1 MTVTATI
8 TDPVS
13 GEDLTFDADTPEE
26 VERLI
31 DKHFGTDLADVEFT
45 GSVREERKRV
55 TALRRDLNGT
65 RNKLNTARRRLDKS
79 RVEYASSPDG
89 IAETYRAWELARGKG
104 IEPLGELMRAGAA
117 LNAEEFQT
125 RVALGH
131 SDDDDG
137 VRVPLPL
144 PGTRMDNALI
154 DERITGTYL
163 DSVNSRSGA
172 LTVVTLM
179 RTGAIGKPTRMT
191 VPMTGDRP
199 ETLEDVIVYAWR
211 TAALRSRLKRFLGD
225 TDIADEL
232 EGSSEHV

>member
-13 GEDLTFDADTPEE
+13 GEYLTFDADTSQE

-31 DKHFGTDLADVEFT
+31 DKHFSVDLADVEFT
-45 GSVREERKRV
+45 GSVREERKLA
-55 TALRRDLNGT
+55 TALRRDLT
-65 RNKLNTARRRLDKS
+65 VTKNKLDTAKRRLDKS

-89 IAETYRAWELARGKG
+89 IAETYRDWELAQGKG

-137 VRVPLPL
+137 LRVPLPL
-144 PGTRMDNALI
+144 PGTQMDNALI

-163 DSVNSRSGA
+163 DSVNSRNGT

-179 RTGAIGKPTRMT
+179 RTDDLGSRTRMT
-191 VPMTGDRP
+191 VPVTGNRP

-211 TAALRSRLKRFLGD
+211 TTALRSRLKRFLGD
-225 TDIADEL
+225 TVIADEL
-232 EGSSEHV
+232 DDADNV